1 MSEKKIQNVELG
13 EIKTET
19 GEKKV
24 LHDMKLDL
32 VKGVKLQIKAL
43 LGNTEITVGE
53 LFDLKENS
61 VLKLDAKTNQPIELQ
76 LDGKLVARGS
86 LVVVDDNFG
95 IQITEVVKA

>member
-13 EIKTET
+13 EIKTEA

-24 LHDMKLDL
+24 LPDMKLDL

-53 LFDLKENS
+53 LFELKENS

-76 LDGKLVARGS
+76 LDGRLVARGS